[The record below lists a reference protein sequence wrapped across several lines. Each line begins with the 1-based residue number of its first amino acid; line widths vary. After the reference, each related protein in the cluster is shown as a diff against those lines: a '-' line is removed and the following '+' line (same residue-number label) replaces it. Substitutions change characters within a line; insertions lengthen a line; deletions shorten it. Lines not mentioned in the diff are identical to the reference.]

1 MVLRRSQHGG
11 NTTDYYEAYD
21 IEKPDSLREMNEV
34 NAIVKREPS
43 SRVGTT
49 SVNEIYETTLPSG
62 LFPNQTFTRGYVIA
76 YCCAAG

>member
-21 IEKPDSLREMNEV
+21 IEKPDSLREMTEV

-49 SVNEIYETTLPSG
+49 SANEIYETTLPSG
-62 LFPNQTFTRGYVIA
+62 LFPNFRLSLEVT
-76 YCCAAG
+76 